1 MSSTLTLLS
10 LSLPSLLL
18 RHSAP
23 VLALGVV
30 EAEEEEDAVAAQLG
44 GLRLAGGAAAGEG
57 RLTQD
62 KVGRV
67 VGMASRLEK
76 A

>member
-1 MSSTLTLLS
+1 MSSTFTVLS
-10 LSLPSLLL
+10 LSLPPTVVPPFG
-18 RHSAP
+18 ACP
-23 VLALGVV
+23 VAAGVV
-30 EAEEEEDAVAAQLG
+30 EAEEEEEAVAAQLG

-62 KVGRV
+62 KVGVCSRH
-67 VGMASRLEK
+67 GRLEK